1 MTLFP
6 VIMDSM
12 KKESIT
18 TIPRVRIPEWLLLG
32 FFAYAAAASLV
43 FSLALRQ
50 RLTLV
55 GLNLV
60 ACGVILLLAR
70 FGTEERSPFLAI
82 VRDWIPCVL
91 ILVAYRESGLFVT
104 PDPTHHLDDLFI
116 RLDDVLLK
124 NPWVLGLLAATSPW
138 LQRYLE
144 FSYFLCYPS
153 VPLGIGALYLA
164 RRVAPG
170 ETCPRRPAGS
180 PADAPTNRDATD
192 ADATSKRNASQRHY
206 RSAIEQFWTTVLL
219 AVLTCYVLFPF
230 FPLTPPREL
239 FRDLPGPQVA
249 PLLRGMNHWILG
261 RYAVGAS
268 LFPSGHVAA
277 VTAMALAIRAYLPR
291 IGVVFILLAVSIAA
305 ATVYGRYHYAADA
318 LAGGLVGIAAY
329 LVTKRINWRLRIP
342 TR

>member
-6 VIMDSM
+6 AVTDGMM
-12 KKESIT
+12 KES

-43 FSLALRQ
+43 FTLSPRE
-50 RLTLV
+50 RLVIL
-55 GLNLV
+55 GLNLLASAV
-60 ACGVILLLAR
+60 VVLLAG
-70 FGTEERSPFLAI
+70 FGTEKSSRFLAI
-82 VRDWIPCVL
+82 VRDWIPCAL

-104 PDPTHHLDDLFI
+104 PDPTHHLDFLFI
-116 RLDDVLLK
+116 RLDDALLK
-124 NPWVLGLLAATSPW
+124 NSWVTGLLTITAPW

-144 FSYFLCYPS
+144 FAYFLCYPS
-153 VPLGIGALYLA
+153 VPMGIGALYLA
-164 RRVAPG
+164 RRVA
-170 ETCPRRPAGS
+170 RRHARDRLIAVATAS
-180 PADAPTNRDATD
+180 ADSDPSGGRHHDP
-192 ADATSKRNASQRHY
+192 SFIEQRY
-206 RSAIEQFWTTVLL
+206 RTAIELFWTTVLL

-239 FRDLPGPQVA
+239 FHDLPGPTVA

-261 RYAVGAS
+261 RYAVGVS

-291 IGVVFILLAVSIAA
+291 AGALFIVLAVSIAA

-318 LAGGLVGIAAY
+318 LAGAAVGIAAY

-342 TR
+342 PR

>member
-1 MTLFP
+1 LRPFA
-6 VIMDSM
+6 IMEGSARDSVVM
-12 KKESIT
+12 PT
-18 TIPRVRIPEWLLLG
+18 GVRVSEWLCLG
-32 FFAYAAAASLV
+32 FFAYATAASFI
-43 FSLALRQ
+43 FSLSLPQ

-55 GLNLV
+55 VVNLV
-60 ACGVILLLAR
+60 ASGVVMLLTR
-70 FGTEERSPFLAI
+70 FGTEDRSPFLAI

-104 PDPTHHLDDLFI
+104 PDPSHRLDYLFV
-116 RLDDVLLK
+116 RLDDAVLK
-124 NPWVLGLLAATSPW
+124 NSPVAGLLTACSPW

-153 VPLGIGALYLA
+153 VPLGIGVLYLA
-164 RRVAPG
+164 RRMSMRTAQDHVKTVGAVG
-170 ETCPRRPAGS
+170 ACPHAIGNRPHDPALVQRR
-180 PADAPTNRDATD
+180 
-192 ADATSKRNASQRHY
+192 Y
-206 RSAIEQFWTTVLL
+206 RLAIEQFWTTVLL

-239 FRDLPGPQVA
+239 FHDLPGPQVA

-291 IGVVFILLAVSIAA
+291 TGILFMVLAVSIAL

-318 LAGGLVGIAAY
+318 LAGTAVGLAAF
-329 LVTKRINWRLRIP
+329 LASNRFQQS
-342 TR
+342 

>member
-1 MTLFP
+1 M
-6 VIMDSM
+6 
-12 KKESIT
+12 KESA
-18 TIPRVRIPEWLLLG
+18 IPRVRIPEWLLLG
-32 FFAYAAAASLV
+32 FFAYAATASLV
-43 FSLALRQ
+43 FTLSLRQ
-50 RLTLV
+50 RLVLL

-60 ACGVILLLAR
+60 ACGVVMLLAR

-104 PDPTHHLDDLFI
+104 PDPTHHLDNLFI
-116 RLDDVLLK
+116 RMDDVLLK
-124 NPWVLGLLAATSPW
+124 NSWVVDLLTATSPW

-144 FSYFLCYPS
+144 FAYFLCYPS

-164 RRVAPG
+164 RRIS
-170 ETCPRRPAGS
+170 RRRAQELLIAAATVSTESDPSGDRHHDPAFIE
-180 PADAPTNRDATD
+180 R
-192 ADATSKRNASQRHY
+192 RY
-206 RSAIEQFWTTVLL
+206 RTAIEQFWTTVLL

-277 VTAMALAIRAYLPR
+277 VTALALAIRAYLPR
-291 IGVVFILLAVSIAA
+291 TGVAFIVLAVSIAA

-318 LAGGLVGIAAY
+318 LAGALVGIAGY

-342 TR
+342 SR

>member
-1 MTLFP
+1 MTLLP
-6 VIMDSM
+6 AITDSM
-12 KKESIT
+12 KKES

-32 FFAYAAAASLV
+32 FFAYAATASFV
-43 FSLALRQ
+43 FSLSLRQ
-50 RLTLV
+50 RLILL

-60 ACGVILLLAR
+60 AGGVVMLLAR
-70 FGTEERSPFLAI
+70 FGTEERSRFLAI

-104 PDPTHHLDDLFI
+104 PDPTHHLDYFFI
-116 RLDDVLLK
+116 RLDNALLK
-124 NPWVLGLLAATSPW
+124 NSWVVSLLMATSPW

-170 ETCPRRPAGS
+170 GACPDEIGS
-180 PADAPTNRDATD
+180 PADATLKGGATD
-192 ADATSKRNASQRHY
+192 ADALSKCNATKRLY
-206 RSAIEQFWTTVLL
+206 GTAIEQFWTTVLL

-239 FRDLPGPQVA
+239 FRDLPGPPVA

-291 IGVVFILLAVSIAA
+291 VGAVFIILAVSIAA

-318 LAGGLVGIAAY
+318 LAGALVGIAAY
-329 LVTKRINWRLRIP
+329 VVTKRINWRLRIP
-342 TR
+342 SR

>member
-1 MTLFP
+1 MEGSAK
-6 VIMDSM
+6 DSVVM
-12 KKESIT
+12 RT
-18 TIPRVRIPEWLLLG
+18 GVRIPEWLCLG
-32 FFAYAAAASLV
+32 FFAYATAASFI
-43 FSLALRQ
+43 FSLSLRQ
-50 RLTLV
+50 RLTVV

-60 ACGVILLLAR
+60 ASGVVLLLTK
-70 FGTEERSPFLAI
+70 FGTEDRSPFLAI

-104 PDPTHHLDDLFI
+104 PDPSHRLDLLFI
-116 RLDDVLLK
+116 RLDDILLK
-124 NPWVLGLLAATSPW
+124 NSWVRGLLTITSPW

-144 FSYFLCYPS
+144 FAYFLCYPS

-170 ETCPRRPAGS
+170 FTPTCTVLKGGGIERRY
-180 PADAPTNRDATD
+180 
-192 ADATSKRNASQRHY
+192 KL
-206 RSAIEQFWTTVLL
+206 AIEQFWTTVLL

-239 FRDLPGPQVA
+239 FHDLPGPQVA

-291 IGVVFILLAVSIAA
+291 AGILFMVLAVSIAL

-318 LAGGLVGIAAY
+318 LAGGLVGITAFVISRA
-329 LVTKRINWRLRIP
+329 LRQ
-342 TR
+342 R

>member
-1 MTLFP
+1 VTLFP
-6 VIMDSM
+6 AITDGM
-12 KKESIT
+12 KDESLP
-18 TIPRVRIPEWLLLG
+18 TIPRVRVPEWLLLG
-32 FFAYAAAASLV
+32 FFAYAATASFA

-50 RLTLV
+50 RLVLL

-60 ACGVILLLAR
+60 ACGLVMLLAR
-70 FGTEERSPFLAI
+70 FGTEERSHFLAI

-91 ILVAYRESGLFVT
+91 ILVAYRESGLFVA
-104 PDPTHHLDDLFI
+104 PDPTHRLDLLFI
-116 RLDDVLLK
+116 RLDDILLK
-124 NPWVLGLLAATSPW
+124 NSWVRGLLTITSPW

-144 FSYFLCYPS
+144 FAYFLCYPS

-170 ETCPRRPAGS
+170 FTPTCTVLKGGGIEHRY
-180 PADAPTNRDATD
+180 
-192 ADATSKRNASQRHY
+192 KL
-206 RSAIEQFWTTVLL
+206 AIEQFWTTVLL

-239 FRDLPGPQVA
+239 FHDLPGPQVA

-291 IGVVFILLAVSIAA
+291 AGILFMVLAVSIAL

-318 LAGGLVGIAAY
+318 LAGGLVGITAFVISRA
-329 LVTKRINWRLRIP
+329 LRQ
-342 TR
+342 R

>member
-1 MTLFP
+1 
-6 VIMDSM
+6 M
-12 KKESIT
+12 KKES

-32 FFAYAAAASLV
+32 FFAYAATASFF
-43 FSLALRQ
+43 FSLSLRQ
-50 RLTLV
+50 RLVLL

-60 ACGVILLLAR
+60 ACGIVMLLAR
-70 FGTEERSPFLAI
+70 FGTEERSSFLAI

-104 PDPTHHLDDLFI
+104 PDPTHRLDYLFI
-116 RLDDVLLK
+116 CLDDVLLK
-124 NPWVLGLLAATSPW
+124 NSWVVGLLAATSPW

-144 FSYFLCYPS
+144 FAYFLCYPS

-164 RRVAPG
+164 RRISMRGAQERVIAVAAVG
-170 ETCPRRPAGS
+170 AGS
-180 PADAPTNRDATD
+180 E
-192 ADATSKRNASQRHY
+192 ASAGQSSDSALIERRY
-206 RSAIEQFWTTVLL
+206 STAIEQFWTTVLL

-239 FRDLPGPQVA
+239 FRDLPGPPVA

-291 IGVVFILLAVSIAA
+291 TGVVFIVLAVSIAA

-329 LVTKRINWRLRIP
+329 VVTKRINWRLRFP
-342 TR
+342 SR

>member
-1 MTLFP
+1 MRPFA
-6 VIMDSM
+6 IMEGSAKDSVVM
-12 KKESIT
+12 RT
-18 TIPRVRIPEWLLLG
+18 GVRIPEWLCLG
-32 FFAYAAAASLV
+32 FFAYATAASFI
-43 FSLALRQ
+43 FSLSLRQ
-50 RLTLV
+50 RLTVV

-60 ACGVILLLAR
+60 ASGVVLLLTK
-70 FGTEERSPFLAI
+70 FGTEDRSPFLAI

-104 PDPTHHLDDLFI
+104 PDPSHRLDLLFI
-116 RLDDVLLK
+116 RLDDILLK
-124 NPWVLGLLAATSPW
+124 NSWVRGLLTITSPW

-144 FSYFLCYPS
+144 FAYFLCYPS

-170 ETCPRRPAGS
+170 FTPTCTVLKGGGIERRY
-180 PADAPTNRDATD
+180 
-192 ADATSKRNASQRHY
+192 KL
-206 RSAIEQFWTTVLL
+206 AIEQFWTTVLL

-239 FRDLPGPQVA
+239 FHDLPGPQVA

-291 IGVVFILLAVSIAA
+291 AGILFMVLAVSIAL

-318 LAGGLVGIAAY
+318 LAGGLVGITAFVISRA
-329 LVTKRINWRLRIP
+329 LRQ
-342 TR
+342 R

>member
-1 MTLFP
+1 VTLFP
-6 VIMDSM
+6 AVTDGMM
-12 KKESIT
+12 KES

-32 FFAYAAAASLV
+32 FFAYAAIASIA
-43 FSLALRQ
+43 FSLSPRQ
-50 RLTLV
+50 RLVLL

-60 ACGVILLLAR
+60 ACGVVILLAR
-70 FGTEERSPFLAI
+70 FGTEERSHFLAI

-104 PDPTHHLDDLFI
+104 PDPTHHLDYLFI
-116 RLDDVLLK
+116 RLDNALLK
-124 NPWVLGLLAATSPW
+124 NSWVVGLLTATSPW

-144 FSYFLCYPS
+144 FAYFLCYPS

-164 RRVAPG
+164 RRISMRGAQGRVIAGAAAGTGSDASGGQCSDPALI
-170 ETCPRRPAGS
+170 ERR
-180 PADAPTNRDATD
+180 
-192 ADATSKRNASQRHY
+192 Y
-206 RSAIEQFWTTVLL
+206 RTAIEQFWTTVLL

-239 FRDLPGPQVA
+239 FRDLPGPPVA

-261 RYAVGAS
+261 HYAVGVS

-291 IGVVFILLAVSIAA
+291 AGAVFIVLAVSIAA

-318 LAGGLVGIAAY
+318 MAGALVGIAAY
-329 LVTKRINWRLRIP
+329 RVSERMDWRLRIP
-342 TR
+342 RR